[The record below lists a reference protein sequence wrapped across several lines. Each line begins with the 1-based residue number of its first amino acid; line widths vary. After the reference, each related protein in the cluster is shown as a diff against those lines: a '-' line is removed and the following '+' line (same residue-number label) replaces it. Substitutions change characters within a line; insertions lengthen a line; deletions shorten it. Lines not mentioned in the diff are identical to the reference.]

1 MSRLSIMSLVM
12 SIMNT
17 MSMLSTISRFQMSFE
32 FISLQWVYSKKSQDF
47 PKMHFFSDF
56 WAMFTLRVSPLLEM
70 SLENRRCHLSFP
82 SLYYRQS
89 RQEIHWR
96 RKEKKRKK
104 GLGHL
109 LLFSFRHSY
118 ISPQNESKDV

>member
-1 MSRLSIMSLVM
+1 MMSLM

-32 FISLQWVYSKKSQDF
+32 FISLQWVYSKKSEDF
-47 PKMHFFSDF
+47 PKMNFFSDF
-56 WAMFTLRVSPLLEM
+56 RAMFTLRVSPLLEM

-96 RKEKKRKK
+96 KKEKKRKK

>member
-1 MSRLSIMSLVM
+1 MSRLSMMSLM

-47 PKMHFFSDF
+47 PKMNFFSDF
-56 WAMFTLRVSPLLEM
+56 RAMFTLRVSPLLEM

-96 RKEKKRKK
+96 RKKKRKK

>member
-1 MSRLSIMSLVM
+1 MSRLSMMSLM

-32 FISLQWVYSKKSQDF
+32 F
-47 PKMHFFSDF
+47 FFSAVGLLQKIIELPQKEIF
-56 WAMFTLRVSPLLEM
+56 FSYFRAMFTLRVSPLLEM